1 MEDNTTQTQAESLEA
16 AAEAAAPE
24 AGMTPPA
31 PQEEAAVPTS
41 EPAED
46 PAWQAI
52 TREAA
57 ALREDYPTFDLAAE
71 MADPQFGMLLATLNG
86 LGWPDALRTAY
97 QAAHHEQIMA
107 SVLGYAV
114 AQARSRMAESIRSGQ
129 ARPAE
134 TGSGAAVTAAPD
146 PTRMTARQIEDVRRR
161 VLRGER
167 VSF

>member
-1 MEDNTTQTQAESLEA
+1 MEENNTAVQTESTEETAA
-16 AAEAAAPE
+16 AAEAA
-24 AGMTPPA
+24 MTPPA
-31 PQEEAAVPTS
+31 PQEAADTAAETP
-41 EPAED
+41 ED

-52 TREAA
+52 AREAA
-57 ALREDYPTFDLAAE
+57 ALREDYPAFDLAAE
-71 MADPQFGMLLATLNG
+71 MANPQFGMLLATLNG

>member
-1 MEDNTTQTQAESLEA
+1 MEENNTAVQTESTEETAA
-16 AAEAAAPE
+16 AAEAA
-24 AGMTPPA
+24 MTPPA
-31 PQEEAAVPTS
+31 PQEAAETAAETP
-41 EPAED
+41 ED

-52 TREAA
+52 AREAA
-57 ALREDYPTFDLAAE
+57 ALREDYPAFDLAAE

-129 ARPAE
+129 ATPAE

>member
-1 MEDNTTQTQAESLEA
+1 MEENNTAAQTESIEETAA
-16 AAEAAAPE
+16 AAEAA
-24 AGMTPPA
+24 MTPPA
-31 PQEEAAVPTS
+31 PQEAADTAAETP
-41 EPAED
+41 ED

-52 TREAA
+52 AREAA
-57 ALREDYPTFDLAAE
+57 ALREDYPAFDLAAE

-146 PTRMTARQIEDVRRR
+146 PTHMTARQIEDVRRR

>member
-1 MEDNTTQTQAESLEA
+1 MEDNTTQTQAESLET
-16 AAEAAAPE
+16 AAEAAAPT
-24 AGMTPPA
+24 AGMAPPA
-31 PQEEAAVPTS
+31 PQEAATPAA

-52 TREAA
+52 AREAA
-57 ALREDYPTFDLAAE
+57 ALREDYPTFDLETE

-114 AQARSRMAESIRSGQ
+114 AQARSRMADSIRSGQ

-134 TGSGAAVTAAPD
+134 TGSGPAVTAGTD

>member
-1 MEDNTTQTQAESLEA
+1 MEDNTTQTQAEGLETA
-16 AAEAAAPE
+16 AQAAAPE
-24 AGMTPPA
+24 AGMAPPV
-31 PQEEAAVPTS
+31 PQVEAAVPAA
-41 EPAED
+41 EAED
-46 PAWQAI
+46 ATWQAI

-57 ALREDYPTFDLAAE
+57 ALREDYPAFDLTAE
-71 MADPQFGMLLATLNG
+71 MADPQFGMLLATLSG

-114 AQARSRMAESIRSGQ
+114 AQARSHMADSIRSGQ

-134 TGSGAAVTAAPD
+134 TGSGPAVTAGTD

>member
-1 MEDNTTQTQAESLEA
+1 MDENTNAAQSVSPEAEQAPTQAA
-16 AAEAAAPE
+16 QAPAPE
-24 AGMTPPA
+24 EAERREA
-31 PQEEAAVPTS
+31 PEWEAMA
-41 EPAED
+41 
-46 PAWQAI
+46 
-52 TREAA
+52 REAA
-57 ALREDYPTFDLAAE
+57 ELREDYPAFDLTAE
-71 MADPQFGMLLATLNG
+71 LADPQFGMLLAALQG

-114 AQARSRMAESIRSGQ
+114 AQAQSRMADSIRSGQ
-129 ARPAE
+129 TRPAE

>member
-1 MEDNTTQTQAESLEA
+1 MDDNTTQTQAESLET
-16 AAEAAAPE
+16 AAEAAAPT
-24 AGMTPPA
+24 AGMTPPV
-31 PQEEAAVPTS
+31 PQEEAATAPQ
-41 EPAED
+41 PAED
-46 PAWQAI
+46 PVWQAI
-52 TREAA
+52 AREAA
-57 ALREDYPTFDLAAE
+57 ALREDYPAFDLEAE

-114 AQARSRMAESIRSGQ
+114 AQARSRMADSIRSGQ

-134 TGSGAAVTAAPD
+134 TGSGPAVTAGPD

-167 VSF
+167 ISF

>member
-1 MEDNTTQTQAESLEA
+1 MEDNTTQTQAESLET
-16 AAEAAAPE
+16 AAEAAAPT
-24 AGMTPPA
+24 AGMTPPV
-31 PQEEAAVPTS
+31 PQEEAAPAHQ
-41 EPAED
+41 PAED
-46 PAWQAI
+46 PVWQAI
-52 TREAA
+52 AREAA
-57 ALREDYPTFDLAAE
+57 ALREDYPAFDLEAE

-114 AQARSRMAESIRSGQ
+114 AQARSRMADSIRSGQ

-134 TGSGAAVTAAPD
+134 TGSGPAVTAGPD
-146 PTRMTARQIEDVRRR
+146 PTHMTARQIEDVRRR

-167 VSF
+167 ISF

>member
-1 MEDNTTQTQAESLEA
+1 MEENNTAVQTESTEETAA
-16 AAEAAAPE
+16 AAEAA
-24 AGMTPPA
+24 MTPPA
-31 PQEEAAVPTS
+31 PREAADTAAETP
-41 EPAED
+41 ED

-52 TREAA
+52 AREAA
-57 ALREDYPTFDLAAE
+57 ALREDYPAFDLAAE

-146 PTRMTARQIEDVRRR
+146 PTRMTAQQIEDVRRR